1 MTEVISVVQTSK
13 QHHRVEPSERR
24 EAITLLK
31 AFKSMMNY
39 RATYRA
45 SHLFV
50 VLFVKLHIRYQSIL
64 YLVALGHER
73 CM

>member
-1 MTEVISVVQTSK
+1 MTEVISVVQTYK
-13 QHHRVEPSERR
+13 QHHSVEPSEHS
-24 EAITLLK
+24 EAVNLLK

-39 RATYRA
+39 RATCRA

-50 VLFVKLHIRYQSIL
+50 LVGKLHKVSCTA
-64 YLVALGHER
+64 ALGHER